1 MTRAWRPQHLSWN
14 TLNSAFSGCL
24 SHCHTSI
31 HVSLAYFIAEVYNF
45 FNLLPGTPV
54 VYQGSPPSLSVTGA
68 VTQIP
73 TDVTIVTPATGD
85 ELAMRDLFI
94 PLLSCTFTELL
105 MFDMQFPENHSGAL
119 GILILSFPSFTRF
132 GFYTYPA
139 ADCGNMVE

>member
-1 MTRAWRPQHLSWN
+1 M
-14 TLNSAFSGCL
+14 
-24 SHCHTSI
+24 
-31 HVSLAYFIAEVYNF
+31 
-45 FNLLPGTPV
+45 
-54 VYQGSPPSLSVTGA
+54 VYQGSPPSLSVIGA

-105 MFDMQFPENHSGAL
+105 MFDMQFPESHSGAL
-119 GILILSFPSFTRF
+119 GILILSFPACTRF